1 MKFIW
6 MLKIP
11 LEFPWEFLE
20 IRRSLDAIKYFTDF
34 YLDKKVMREESR
46 SWKMLKLG
54 KNKWNLIRKEDT
66 VSLKTIEN
74 KS

>member
-1 MKFIW
+1 

-46 SWKMLKLG
+46 SWKILKLG

-66 VSLKTIEN
+66 VSLKTIVS